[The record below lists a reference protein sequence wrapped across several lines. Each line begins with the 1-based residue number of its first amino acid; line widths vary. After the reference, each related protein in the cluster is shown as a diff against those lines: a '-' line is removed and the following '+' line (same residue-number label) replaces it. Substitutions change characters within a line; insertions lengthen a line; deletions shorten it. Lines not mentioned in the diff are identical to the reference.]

1 MKEDV
6 IEKLTSAYNYWKDNV
21 EAQIRLH
28 VIYDVFLTDMGYDK
42 SKCTFDE
49 HCIKGFVDVKVP
61 VNEKEF
67 LSMEIKR
74 AQHSLDNQDFAQ
86 LNKYLNGKGQRY
98 ALLTNGREYVLM
110 DFKIKCEP
118 IDGKDVFSSYIV
130 FWFDILNV
138 RKERTNLNYFSYLS
152 KTNMYETR
160 TTQFYSDIA
169 QYKAKKMETDTLG
182 PDSWKAYASTLY
194 NYYDFISSK
203 YGKYQGVYGRMAI
216 EDFQAYIRE
225 RKRKGDNTSIR
236 TIQNC
241 HTHIYNML
249 SVLKDMGCIRHINFD
264 KSRNRS
270 LEWFK
275 ETDYLKKPELL
286 CREDVLNALQ
296 TYKSDKKATRNIVI
310 YLLCVTIGLER
321 SQILELKWNDFDKE
335 FNYLNVDG
343 RKIPLYNMI
352 KRYLFQMRNEQG
364 KKSEYV
370 FVTKRDG
377 KLCRVQPSTISDA
390 FQCLK
395 RSDKEIY
402 SPKYMKRC
410 LVLSMFYEGYSID
423 DIIFVSG
430 IKLSNVEKYITTD
443 MIIERHNEKINW
455 RKMYDGILCDN
466 L

>member
-1 MKEDV
+1 M
-6 IEKLTSAYNYWKDNV
+6 
-21 EAQIRLH
+21 
-28 VIYDVFLTDMGYDK
+28 
-42 SKCTFDE
+42 
-49 HCIKGFVDVKVP
+49 
-61 VNEKEF
+61 
-67 LSMEIKR
+67 
-74 AQHSLDNQDFAQ
+74 
-86 LNKYLNGKGQRY
+86 
-98 ALLTNGREYVLM
+98 
-110 DFKIKCEP
+110 
-118 IDGKDVFSSYIV
+118 
-130 FWFDILNV
+130 
-138 RKERTNLNYFSYLS
+138 
-152 KTNMYETR
+152 
-160 TTQFYSDIA
+160 
-169 QYKAKKMETDTLG
+169 
-182 PDSWKAYASTLY
+182 
-194 NYYDFISSK
+194 
-203 YGKYQGVYGRMAI
+203 
-216 EDFQAYIRE
+216 
-225 RKRKGDNTSIR
+225 
-236 TIQNC
+236 
-241 HTHIYNML
+241 
-249 SVLKDMGCIRHINFD
+249 
-264 KSRNRS
+264 
-270 LEWFK
+270 EWFK

-335 FNYLNVDG
+335 LNYLNVDG

-370 FVTKRDG
+370 FVTKRGG
-377 KLCRVQPSTISDA
+377 KLCRVQASTISDA

-395 RSDKEIY
+395 RSGKEIY

-443 MIIERHNEKINW
+443 MIIERHNGKINW